1 METVNRPEEKPEL
14 YTEENSSEAGV
25 QFHTEAGSPE
35 MESQLHIDESDPGRK
50 SGRRAWWK
58 NRKLGIVV
66 WTCFL
71 LAFCL
76 SAFMVVSQL
85 VRERKDARA
94 FDALLKQLEEDET
107 AAPEVSESQA
117 DSLAF
122 QTDTETDVPEQEFHR
137 YDKLYEQNQDL
148 FGWVSIDG
156 TELNYPV
163 MHTPDDPEH
172 YLHRAF
178 DGTNSSS
185 GVPFLDGKCY
195 TSCGNYIVYG
205 HHMKNGTMFAALL
218 DYADKEFWKKHPIIR
233 FDTLEK
239 EGKYEVLAAF
249 YGKAYRVGD
258 ENVFRYYNYTDL
270 TDETAFHEYMDFVSQ
285 SSLYD
290 TGVTAEYGDQLLTL
304 FTCSYHTTD
313 GRFVVVAKEIP

>member
-1 METVNRPEEKPEL
+1 MKIVNRPEERPKL
-14 YTEENSSEAGV
+14 YTEEDGSER
-25 QFHTEAGSPE
+25 E
-35 MESQLHIDESDPGRK
+35 PGY
-50 SGRRAWWK
+50 RALWK
-58 NRKLGIVV
+58 NRKLMIGI
-66 WTCFL
+66 WMCFL
-71 LAFCL
+71 LTFCL

-85 VRERKDARA
+85 IRERRDARA
-94 FDALLKQLEEDET
+94 FEALLMQLEEGEGT
-107 AAPEVSESQA
+107 VQEIPEVKEDSPALQTGSEP
-117 DSLAF
+117 
-122 QTDTETDVPEQEFHR
+122 DVPEPEFHK
-137 YDKLYEQNQDL
+137 YDALYEQNHDL

-178 DGTNSSS
+178 DGTKSSS
-185 GVPFLDGKCY
+185 GVPFLDGNCY
-195 TSCGNYIVYG
+195 TGCGNYIVYG
-205 HHMKNGTMFAALL
+205 HHMKNGTMFAMLL
-218 DYADKEFWKKHPIIR
+218 DYADEDFWKDHPVIC

-239 EGKYEVLAAF
+239 AGKYEVLAAF
-249 YGKAYRVGD
+249 YGKAYRVND

-270 TDETAFHEYMDFVSQ
+270 TDKEDFDEYLAFVSG
-285 SSLYD
+285 SALYD